1 MRGIDPRAINR
12 AGQLVHTRPL
22 RNSSLT
28 LSNIASTKS
37 GQRFHPFRNRCGDTR
52 DDRLKTKGKNRLT
65 FVGMKMEEEKK
76 KREKE
81 KEDYH
86 PVQSVETSHETHEL
100 RGMTVSPL
108 ET

>member
-1 MRGIDPRAINR
+1 
-12 AGQLVHTRPL
+12 
-22 RNSSLT
+22 
-28 LSNIASTKS
+28 
-37 GQRFHPFRNRCGDTR
+37 
-52 DDRLKTKGKNRLT
+52 
-65 FVGMKMEEEKK
+65 MKMEEEKK

-108 ET
+108 ETQVLSREAL